1 MQKHIERAARRATIL
16 LFGLVVLPAAMPSRA
31 DMSVYGLYDLR
42 HVTDPRDNSRNFPV
56 VEMKGFF
63 PQSFGSFLFKEEIDL
78 AGSKGNQSQVYSELD
93 QSIKISRAAL
103 PGAPLL
109 LHLGYSGGLG
119 VFNNA
124 TGGYYVQNAY
134 SIGLEHGFRLAGAY
148 CDFYAALRYTDAG
161 RAGYDPMISFWVG
174 KYFLGYKLLVANSLE
189 AWTGADGTP
198 GSGKFTSWELES
210 EVWYTVA
217 PHTSIGTYLR
227 TTRNVYAL
235 SNRWLIYPSIGIRYT
250 L

>member
-1 MQKHIERAARRATIL
+1 MQKHTKRAARLATIL

-42 HVTDPRDNSRNFPV
+42 HGTDPRDNSSNFPV

-63 PQSFGSFLFKEEIDL
+63 PQSFGSFVFKAEIDL
-78 AGSKGNQSQVYSELD
+78 DGSKGNQSQVYTELD
-93 QSIKISRAAL
+93 QSIKIGRAAL
-103 PGAPLL
+103 RGPTLL

-134 SIGLEHGFRLAGAY
+134 GIGPEYGFRLAGAY

-174 KYFLGYKLLVANSLE
+174 KYFLGYKLFVANSLE
-189 AWTGADGTP
+189 VWTGADGTP
-198 GSGKFTSWELES
+198 GSGKLTSWELES

-235 SNRWLIYPSIGIRYT
+235 SNRWLIYPSIGVRYA

>member
-1 MQKHIERAARRATIL
+1 VQKHIERTALRATIL
-16 LFGLVVLPAAMPSRA
+16 LFGLVVLSEAMPSRA

-42 HVTDPRDNSRNFPV
+42 HVTDPRDNPRNFPV

-103 PGAPLL
+103 SGAPLL

-134 SIGLEHGFRLAGAY
+134 SIGLEHGFSRYNANCHY
-148 CDFYAALRYTDAG
+148 CGDLRAVTRASREAL
-161 RAGYDPMISFWVG
+161 
-174 KYFLGYKLLVANSLE
+174 
-189 AWTGADGTP
+189 
-198 GSGKFTSWELES
+198 
-210 EVWYTVA
+210 
-217 PHTSIGTYLR
+217 
-227 TTRNVYAL
+227 
-235 SNRWLIYPSIGIRYT
+235 
-250 L
+250 

>member
-16 LFGLVVLPAAMPSRA
+16 LLGLVMLPAAMPSRA

-42 HVTDPRDNSRNFPV
+42 HVTDPRDNSSNFPV

-93 QSIKISRAAL
+93 QSIKIGRAAL
-103 PGAPLL
+103 RDSPLL

-124 TGGYYVQNAY
+124 TGGYYLQNAY

-148 CDFYAALRYTDAG
+148 CDFYAALRYTGAG
-161 RAGYDPMISFWVG
+161 RAGYDPMISFWAG

-189 AWTGADGTP
+189 VWTAEHGIP
-198 GSGKFTSWELES
+198 GSGRFTSLELES

>member
-1 MQKHIERAARRATIL
+1 VQKHTKRAARLATIL

-42 HVTDPRDNSRNFPV
+42 HGTDPRDNSSNFPV

-63 PQSFGSFLFKEEIDL
+63 PQSFGSFVFKAEIDL
-78 AGSKGNQSQVYSELD
+78 DGSKGNQSQVYTELD
-93 QSIKISRAAL
+93 QSIKIGRAAL
-103 PGAPLL
+103 RGPTLL

-134 SIGLEHGFRLAGAY
+134 GIGPEYGFRLAGAY

-174 KYFLGYKLLVANSLE
+174 KYFLGYKLFVANSLE
-189 AWTGADGTP
+189 VWTGADGTP
-198 GSGKFTSWELES
+198 GSGKLTSWELES
-210 EVWYTVA
+210 EVWYMVA

-235 SNRWLIYPSIGIRYT
+235 SNRWLIYPSIGVRYA